1 MPTTS
6 GAQYRYSIAVKDSEF
21 KKFQESTSYYSLDQI
36 KGSIKTILENWPQY
50 SDQNTNSQSQVDR
63 WLILRYVRGLW
74 QDWFVIHYLK
84 LNDQYDGGGV
94 HVENTLMGG
103 MQVVANTVDDVRGLP
118 LSPREL
124 VNGFTKVIT
133 YSYLINL
140 FKPNLP
146 LLAAY
151 KKVRPDVTAQNVSA
165 TFNKDLNYFLDL
177 LNPEDLAS
185 MQELMRQEYKA
196 RQQGSSGLFGFES
209 QDADLAFADAFL
221 KVGVTVLFA
230 YIGGAAISSFSS
242 AGGGAAASAEGSA
255 AGAATESGTLAGST
269 GLLGSTSDAGIVSAF
284 GGEAATSIGS
294 SAAGSGAAGLLSG
307 LGNTASTIAVG
318 AITSGATKAIDAAI
332 APKKDAP
339 QTAQVQP
346 VAQTASPINEYLP
359 FGLLLLLLL

>member
-6 GAQYRYSIAVKDSEF
+6 GAQYRYSIGVKDMIYDNF
-21 KKFQESTSYYSLDQI
+21 FRSTSYYTLDRI
-36 KGSIKTILENWPQY
+36 KEAIKTILENWPQY
-50 SDQNTNSQSQVDR
+50 ADQNTNSQSQVDR

-74 QDWFVIHYLK
+74 MEWVALHYLK
-84 LNDQYDGGGV
+84 LNDFYSDQ
-94 HVENTLMGG
+94 NLS
-103 MQVVANTVDDVRGLP
+103 GLP
-118 LSPREL
+118 LKPRNTYYGIGTEIKF
-124 VNGFTKVIT
+124 GVIQD
-133 YSYLINL
+133 I
-140 FKPNLP
+140 FKGQLP
-146 LLAAY
+146 LLQAY
-151 KKVRPDVTAQNVSA
+151 KKVRSDVTPQNVNA
-165 TFNKDLNYFLDL
+165 IFVKDSNYFLDL

-230 YIGGAAISSFSS
+230 YIGGAVISSFSS
-242 AGGGAAASAEGSA
+242 AGGGAAASAEGSTA

-294 SAAGSGAAGLLSG
+294 SAAAGSGAAGLLSG

-339 QTAQVQP
+339 QTTQVQP
-346 VAQTASPINEYLP
+346 VAQTVSPTINEYLP